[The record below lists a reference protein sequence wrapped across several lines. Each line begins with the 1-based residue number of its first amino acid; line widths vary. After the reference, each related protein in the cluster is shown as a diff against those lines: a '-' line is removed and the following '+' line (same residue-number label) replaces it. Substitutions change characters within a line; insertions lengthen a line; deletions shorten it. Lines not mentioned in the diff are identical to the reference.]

1 MAICSK
7 FAISIQRK
15 EFCNFLTP
23 KQSAGEAN
31 MTELT
36 FIIPDA
42 GLMNSVYGLN
52 KASASISAV
61 QRRAVNS
68 VRAAGAVAKTAVAS
82 RAMSL
87 NFSEVTLKTG
97 AGSMSDREI
106 DQQLVERAQAG
117 DKKAFELLVIKY
129 QRKVGRLLSRII
141 RDQAE
146 VEDVAQ
152 ESFIKAY
159 RALANFRG
167 DSAFYTW
174 LYRISVNTAKNYLIS
189 QGRRAPTSTE
199 FDVEEAEGFEDA
211 SGLRDIATPDAEL
224 MSKQI
229 GAIVN
234 KTIDALPEE
243 LKTAITLR
251 EIDGMS
257 YEEIAQIMECPI
269 GTVRSRIFRAREAVA
284 LQLRPQLGTM
294 RDRRW

>member
-1 MAICSK
+1 
-7 FAISIQRK
+7 
-15 EFCNFLTP
+15 
-23 KQSAGEAN
+23 

-42 GLMNSVYGLN
+42 GLMNSAYGLN

-68 VRAAGAVAKTAVAS
+68 VRAAGAVAKTAAAS

-87 NFSEVTLKTG
+87 NISEVTLKTG

>member
-1 MAICSK
+1 
-7 FAISIQRK
+7 
-15 EFCNFLTP
+15 
-23 KQSAGEAN
+23 